1 MYYMNTNR
9 DNFHDWARDKP
20 DTTSFSGL
28 HRTELHHARPHQP
41 VVRWGRMLF
50 LVVLSVALVIGFKY
64 VTGH

>member
-20 DTTSFSGL
+20 DTTSFSSL
-28 HRTELHHARPHQP
+28 HRAELQRDRPHQP

-50 LVVLSVALVIGFKY
+50 LAVLAIALVVGFRY
-64 VTGH
+64 VMGH